1 MDTGR
6 WAIAMYSQRPAAP
19 FLRDCEIVK
28 GAPGSSLPSNRP
40 DLTIHRPCLV
50 AQGFSIERSL
60 HYQIPILNSVAL
72 GTGDA
77 GRWDGNSAL
86 RRAIGDLGVIPCRL

>member
-1 MDTGR
+1 MDNAR
-6 WAIAMYSQRPAAP
+6 WVIAMYSQRPAAP

-86 RRAIGDLGVIPCRL
+86 RRAIDDLGVIPCRL